1 METLGKNE
9 VIQIA
14 ISVSNSIF
22 DKIIQDFYASQM
34 FREIKLATLQEIR
47 KENNQT

>member
-9 VIQIA
+9 VFQIA
-14 ISVSNSIF
+14 ISVSNSVF
-22 DKIIQDFYASQM
+22 YKIIREFYATQI